1 MAHAEHQVQVKK
13 PAEEVY
19 EFLLDSQPG
28 GLARLMDPM
37 INKQMQSEAAALG
50 RLKEVLEGGGNG

>member
-19 EFLLDSQPG
+19 EFLLDFQPR

-37 INKQMQSEAAALG
+37 INGQMQSEAAALG